1 VAFLNTAESTR
12 HKNAYL
18 GQFITRGIVTP
29 TGSRPFDEC
38 DSSIVK
44 KGFFPYDLDEVRAR
58 AAWQD
63 EYED

>member
-12 HKNAYL
+12 YKNAYL
-18 GQFITRGIVTP
+18 GQFITRSVVTP
-29 TGSRPFDEC
+29 TDSYLFDEC

-58 AAWQD
+58 AT
-63 EYED
+63 